1 MSVPTFGVRS
11 LAGAKAWTVSL
22 CATGRARAVSRWPK
36 AEGPGACQGPL
47 DRSTHAVRRT
57 TRAFG
62 GSPPEDGG
70 ARPVTGPDALK
81 VTGWEQALRFVADTS
96 FTTR

>member
-22 CATGRARAVSRWPK
+22 CATEIRSRVSRWPK
-36 AEGPGACQGPL
+36 AEGPGACQGLL

-57 TRAFG
+57 TRAFVVTPPG
-62 GSPPEDGG
+62 GDG
-70 ARPVTGPDALK
+70 ARPVTGPDSLE
-81 VTGWEQALRFVADTS
+81 VTGWEQALRFVADAS
-96 FTTR
+96 FTT